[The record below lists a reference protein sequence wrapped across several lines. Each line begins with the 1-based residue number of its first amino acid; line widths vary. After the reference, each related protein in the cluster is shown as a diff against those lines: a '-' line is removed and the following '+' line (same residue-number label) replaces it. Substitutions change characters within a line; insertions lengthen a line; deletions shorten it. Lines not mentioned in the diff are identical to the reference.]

1 MIVYKQTPKQYLAQ
15 DDSSEI
21 KKNVYEFSEN
31 FLGCSPFN
39 HMHRRIGKKTVQIVR
54 KRDKIGLNLTHLLLL
69 V

>member
-21 KKNVYEFSEN
+21 KKNVHEFSEN

-39 HMHRRIGKKTVQIVR
+39 HMHRRIGKK
-54 KRDKIGLNLTHLLLL
+54 KRSKLFVKEIRLA
-69 V
+69 